1 MRAIVIDQPGGP
13 EQLKFQFLS
22 LITLA
27 LAVTVAIA
35 AFLIHHIAVADAIC
49 TGTRTAFL
57 AGHTS
62 LAVFFF
68 HFHPPIFEIGRL

>member
-1 MRAIVIDQPGGP
+1 
-13 EQLKFQFLS
+13 
-22 LITLA
+22 LA

-35 AFLIHHIAVADAIC
+35 AFLIQHIAVTDAIC

-68 HFHPPIFEIGRL
+68 HFHLSIFEIINIIRCLIGVGSLSAQIFRYF

>member
-1 MRAIVIDQPGGP
+1 LVG
-13 EQLKFQFLS
+13 KFLFCFLS

-35 AFLIHHIAVADAIC
+35 AFLIHHIAVTDAIC

-68 HFHPPIFEIGRL
+68 HFHPPYLKLSI